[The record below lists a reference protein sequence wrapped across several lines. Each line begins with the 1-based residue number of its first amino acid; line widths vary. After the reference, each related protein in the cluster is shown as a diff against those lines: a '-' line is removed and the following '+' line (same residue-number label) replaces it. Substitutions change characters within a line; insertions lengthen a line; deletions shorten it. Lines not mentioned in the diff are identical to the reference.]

1 MFELDI
7 PGFGF
12 IRLEHLVS
20 DFTGTLS
27 VDGNLKTPSY
37 NSLTFYTMVSYIFI
51 INGRNII

>member
-7 PGFGF
+7 SDFGF

-27 VDGNLKTPSY
+27 IDGKLLPGVKERLKAT
-37 NSLTFYTMVSYIFI
+37 LRF
-51 INGRNII
+51 